1 MGSNVSLAEASIV
14 DNTGHDIADRT
25 AITVRLPDVT
35 LRSTGDAGPLTT
47 TRNDVAS
54 VEPMGPGSWRVGF
67 TDGTWWTV
75 TRKGRGCG
83 CGGRR

>member
-1 MGSNVSLAEASIV
+1 MGQNVSLAEASIV
-14 DNTGHDIADRT
+14 DNAGHEIADRT

-35 LRSTGDAGPLTT
+35 LRSGGLTT
-47 TRNDVAS
+47 TRTDVAS

-67 TDGTWWTV
+67 TDGGWWTV